1 MARLPPSGVV
11 GISPMGFYTAT
22 SWVRASAHKRPISE
36 LEKWTE
42 TEAAAAGGSTAG
54 PGRCT
59 TWSAPNAGSRRRC
72 PSSPMGRDPST
83 AKSASRSGA
92 RGGSRTGAKA
102 DGLRTTF
109 RLRRPRAAGAI
120 LSFFDWRAGA
130 PNVQIARPRSVPRG
144 RDRGGSRRGRSGGGP
159 PTSPGRR
166 APSDGGDRAVLAGPA
181 RRDGCQR
188 LGGERVLDGRD
199 ATPWNELDDGAD
211 TNDGDTTCR
220 QGSTNGNRGG
230 VTLQKPSLTDAAA
243 HADFPLLASPR
254 R

>member
-1 MARLPPSGVV
+1 MEVSLRVLACGMFPRLRMTRSWAARSRGNLTHGLLYRD
-11 GISPMGFYTAT
+11 F
-22 SWVRASAHKRPISE
+22 VRMASAHKRPVSE

-130 PNVQIARPRSVPRG
+130 PNAQIARPRSVPRG
-144 RDRGGSRRGRSGGGP
+144 RDRDGSRRRRSG
-159 PTSPGRR
+159 
-166 APSDGGDRAVLAGPA
+166 
-181 RRDGCQR
+181 
-188 LGGERVLDGRD
+188 
-199 ATPWNELDDGAD
+199 
-211 TNDGDTTCR
+211 
-220 QGSTNGNRGG
+220 
-230 VTLQKPSLTDAAA
+230 
-243 HADFPLLASPR
+243 
-254 R
+254 